1 MNIEHR
7 FQKLLTATPE
17 QLAKIDA
24 LLEGKGFR
32 SEPLDT
38 RLLTLTA
45 AAETMGL
52 SRQTVFRMT
61 RDGRLP
67 VVEVRAGR
75 LRVPACALQEL
86 VKKAS
91 ALA

>member
-1 MNIEHR
+1 MNVEHR
-7 FQKLLTATPE
+7 FQKLLTATPD

-24 LLEGKGFR
+24 LLEGK
-32 SEPLDT
+32 SSAPEQVDA

-45 AAETMGL
+45 AAERMGL

-75 LRVPACALQEL
+75 LRVPALALQNL
-86 VKKAS
+86 VRKAA

>member
-1 MNIEHR
+1 MNVEHR
-7 FQKLLTATPE
+7 IQKLLTATPE

-24 LLEGKGFR
+24 LLEGKSFGIER
-32 SEPLDT
+32 LDT

-75 LRVPACALQEL
+75 LRVPAHALQNL
-86 VKKAS
+86 VKKA
-91 ALA
+91 AVLV